1 MKNILIT
8 GGAGFIG
15 SSVALK
21 LAGRGCTVTVLD
33 NLSPQIYGDKPDS
46 SYTYALIK
54 DKVRFVQG
62 DVCNAAD
69 WQKVLP
75 GQDAVLHLA
84 AETGTGQS
92 MYQVDHYA
100 QVNVRGTSLFLDYL
114 VNAQHDIKK
123 VVVASSRSI
132 YGEGKYSCVE
142 HGVVYPEARK
152 SQDMLRGEF
161 EPKCPICNI
170 SVTAVATDES
180 SQLKPASVYA
190 VTKLTQEQLVLA
202 VAASQNISAF
212 ALRYQNVYGPGQSL
226 LNPYTGILSIFS
238 TALFNNKPINIF
250 EDGLE
255 SRDFV
260 YVDDVAEATV
270 RALLFEGEGQYSLN
284 VGAGVATTV
293 IDVVKALS
301 QAYGLTAEYNV
312 TGNFRAGDIRHNF
325 ADVKGLERVLGFK
338 PGWSFADG
346 IGQFANWV
354 KAEKDKQ
361 PLVASG
367 YEKSLEEMRQKGL
380 LK

>member
-1 MKNILIT
+1 MSNILIT

-21 LAGRGCTVTVLD
+21 LLERGCTVTVLD
-33 NLSPQIYGDKPDS
+33 NLSPQIYGDNPEG
-46 SYTYALIK
+46 SYTYTLIK

-62 DVCNAAD
+62 DVCKASV
-69 WQKVLP
+69 WQEVLS

-92 MYQVDHYA
+92 MYQVDHYTN
-100 QVNVRGTSLFLDYL
+100 VNVRGTSLLLEYL
-114 VNAQHDIKK
+114 VNQPHNITR

-132 YGEGKYSCVE
+132 YGEGKYHCAE

-152 SQDMLRGEF
+152 SEDMMRGEF
-161 EPKCPICNI
+161 EPKCPICG
-170 SVTAVATDES
+170 VTVQAVATDET

-202 VAASQNISAF
+202 VAASKNISAF

-238 TALFNNKPINIF
+238 TALFNAQPINIF

-260 YVDDVAEATV
+260 FVDDVAEATV
-270 RALLFEGEGQYSLN
+270 RALLVDAHGQYSLN
-284 VGAGVATTV
+284 VGSGVATTV
-293 IDVVKALS
+293 LEVVEALS
-301 QAYGLTAEYNV
+301 NAYELKADYRV

-325 ADVKGLERVLGFK
+325 ADISRAQQLLNFK
-338 PGWSFADG
+338 PQWSFEAG
-346 IGQFANWV
+346 IGAFAAWV
-354 KAEKDKQ
+354 KAEREKQ
-361 PLVASG
+361 PLLASG
-367 YEKSLEEMRQKGL
+367 YQKSLEEMRQKGL

>member
-1 MKNILIT
+1 MKNMLIT

-21 LAGRGCTVTVLD
+21 LLERGCTVTVLD
-33 NLSPQIYGDKPDS
+33 NLSPQIYGANPDS
-46 SYTYALIK
+46 SYTYSLIK
-54 DKVRFVQG
+54 DKVRFVRG
-62 DVCNAAD
+62 DVCNPAD
-69 WQKVLP
+69 WQTVLP

-92 MYQVDHYA
+92 MYQVDHYT

-114 VNAQHDIKK
+114 VNAEHSVKK

-132 YGEGKYSCVE
+132 YGEGKYHCAK
-142 HGVVYPEARK
+142 HGTVYPEARK
-152 SQDMLRGEF
+152 SEDMLKGEF

-202 VAASQNISAF
+202 VAASKNISAF

-260 YVDDVAEATV
+260 YVDDVAEATL

-284 VGAGVATTV
+284 VGAGEATTV
-293 IDVVKALS
+293 IDVLKALAA
-301 QAYGLTAEYNV
+301 AYGLNAEYTV

-325 ADVKGLERVLGFK
+325 ADVSRLEKVLGFK

-346 IGQFANWV
+346 IQQFANWV
-354 KAEKDKQ
+354 KAEKDKA

-367 YEKSLEEMRQKGL
+367 YEKSLDEMRQKGL

>member
-21 LAGRGCTVTVLD
+21 LVERGLSVTVLD
-33 NLSPQIYGDKPDS
+33 NLSPQIYGDTPDS

-62 DVCNAAD
+62 DVCNPSD
-69 WQKVLP
+69 WQNVLP

-92 MYQVDHYA
+92 MYQVDHYS

-114 VNAQHDIKK
+114 VNGSHTIKK

-132 YGEGKYSCVE
+132 YGEGKYTCAE

-152 SQDMLRGEF
+152 SEDMLKGEF

-170 SVTAVATDES
+170 SVTAVPTDES

-190 VTKLTQEQLVLA
+190 VTKLTQEQLTLA
-202 VAASQNISAF
+202 VAASKNIAAF

-238 TALFNNKPINIF
+238 TALFNDKPINIF

-284 VGAGVATTV
+284 VGAGEATTV
-293 IDVVKALS
+293 IDVLKALAA
-301 QAYGLTAEYNV
+301 AYGLHADYKV

-325 ADVKGLERVLGFK
+325 ADISRLEKVLGFK
-338 PGWSFADG
+338 PGWTFADG
-346 IGQFANWV
+346 IQQFANWV
-354 KAEKDKQ
+354 KAEKDKA

-367 YEKSLEEMRQKGL
+367 YEKSLDEMRQKGL